1 MGLCGQIFKMC
12 SDNEINTNVVNTT
25 VSDNNKNN
33 NNKTDAITVNLVI
46 PSDLNINLHLYIHN
60 AN

>member
-12 SDNEINTNVVNTT
+12 KEGETNTNVIDREIIP
-25 VSDNNKNN
+25 SEDNKPN
-33 NNKTDAITVNLVI
+33 AITVNLVI

-60 AN
+60 TN